1 MDSNKHDINLETN
14 DMGLV
19 TIHTYNEK
27 NPAMLAQMR
36 LEAEGINAYI
46 HSSEMNSVA
55 NLLNSLE
62 EVRLQVQYENKE
74 LAEDIISNFNTEIG
88 I

>member
-46 HSSEMNSVA
+46 HSS
-55 NLLNSLE
+55 
-62 EVRLQVQYENKE
+62 
-74 LAEDIISNFNTEIG
+74 
-88 I
+88 